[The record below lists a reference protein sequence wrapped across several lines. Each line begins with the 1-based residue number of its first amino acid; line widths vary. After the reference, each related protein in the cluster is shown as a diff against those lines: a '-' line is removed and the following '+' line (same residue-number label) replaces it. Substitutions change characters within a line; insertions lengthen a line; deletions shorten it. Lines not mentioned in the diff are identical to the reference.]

1 MDLLF
6 SFTLTIIIYNIIK
19 FILFK
24 KLSPI
29 IISIDGNIG
38 SGKSTL
44 IDKLKE
50 KNTLNTTKNITFV
63 DEPVKD
69 WLATT
74 DNNGENI
81 LDKFYKDKK
90 AWSYIFQNFA
100 FITRAKILLDEIQK
114 ESSFFCYKRKII
126 ITERSVETDKYV
138 FAKMLYDENDITE
151 LQYKIYNTWYSTIFP
166 NIKVNNI
173 IYLRTSPNTAFTRML
188 ERNRKAE
195 ENVHKSYI
203 QKLHEYH
210 DDWLTNHHNCY
221 NICYLDG
228 DNDYDNNDIIFNEHL
243 IKITN
248 FIKSLS

>member
-1 MDLLF
+1 
-6 SFTLTIIIYNIIK
+6 
-19 FILFK
+19 
-24 KLSPI
+24 
-29 IISIDGNIG
+29 
-38 SGKSTL
+38 
-44 IDKLKE
+44 
-50 KNTLNTTKNITFV
+50 
-63 DEPVKD
+63 
-69 WLATT
+69 
-74 DNNGENI
+74 
-81 LDKFYKDKK
+81 
-90 AWSYIFQNFA
+90 
-100 FITRAKILLDEIQK
+100 
-114 ESSFFCYKRKII
+114 
-126 ITERSVETDKYV
+126 
-138 FAKMLYDENDITE
+138 MLYDENDITE